1 MIHRNIKTNTL
12 FIRSKRILLLSI
24 LLFCSINL
32 FSKGIV
38 DSLEKVIANTTGT
51 EKAKALIVLSVK
63 YGDKD
68 KDTAKAFALAKE
80 AHDIS
85 LKSGYKKGVANYYFY
100 RSKVLA
106 AHGNTDEAIAF
117 LNKCFAYVDTLH
129 PNSEWGSYYINLGS
143 IYGNMTKLDNSS
155 AAYLKGLVIF
165 DKINDTIGI
174 ARSCHGLGFVQHT
187 AGNMVD
193 GEKYYLKAMKY
204 YEYAGM
210 QREQVSILNNLGG
223 LFLNKAMKEGAEE
236 DYRKSLN
243 YLNRGV
249 SLAQKI
255 NDYKNL
261 SSAYNNLAALYGS
274 KNELDICLEYNFK
287 SLDINKKVDNLYGK
301 VNALGNIAN
310 AYLLMKRY
318 DLAEKY
324 CLDAISLSEKINAAG
339 IIASNYSLLAD
350 IYFAKKDFEGSLIY
364 YKKSHN
370 LLDSLS
376 KIDKIQ
382 AMSEMEKKYDTD
394 KKDKE
399 IELLNQTQQANDAEI
414 ARQKILNY
422 AIGIGFTL
430 VIIFSFFILRS
441 NRERKKANDELQVKN
456 NIIEEKNKDITDS
469 INYAKRI
476 QDAIL
481 PDWESGNKIFPEAF
495 ILFKP
500 RDIVSGDFYWFAEK
514 NGRRLIAAVDCTGHG
529 VPGAFMSMIGNAF
542 LNEVVNERGIIEPG
556 MILSELRYL
565 VIKALKQKGA
575 DGEQRDGMD
584 ISLLSLSADNKSID
598 WAGANNPLWI
608 IRDGKI
614 IEHKPDKRPIG
625 FFMGKGLPFKN
636 HTIDLQKGDALYIF
650 TDGYADQF
658 GGNKEGGK
666 KFKVSRMKTLL
677 LSLQDQTMDN
687 QKKKLE
693 QTITDWRGNL
703 EQVDDICIIGIRL

>member
-1 MIHRNIKTNTL
+1 MMINFKKEHTQ
-12 FIRSKRILLLSI
+12 FIGSKGI
-24 LLFCSINL
+24 LLFAVLL
-32 FSKGIV
+32 FFSLSTFSQGVI
-38 DSLEKVIANTTGT
+38 DSLEKVVATASGT
-51 EKAKALIVLSVK
+51 EKAKALIMLSVK
-63 YGDKD
+63 YGE
-68 KDTAKAFALAKE
+68 KDTAKAFTLAKE

-100 RSKVLA
+100 RSKRLA
-106 AHGNTDEAIAF
+106 NQGNVEEALAF
-117 LNKCFAYVDTLH
+117 LNKCFVHIDTLT

-143 IYGNMTKLDNSS
+143 IYANISQLETGSY
-155 AAYLKGLVIF
+155 AYLKALKIF

-174 ARSCHGLGFVQHT
+174 ARACHGLGFVQHE
-187 AGNMVD
+187 AGNTLD
-193 GEKYYLKAMKY
+193 AEKYYLKAMKH
-204 YEYAGM
+204 YELAGLK
-210 QREQVSILNNLGG
+210 REQVSILTNLGG
-223 LFLNKAMKEGAEE
+223 VFLTKAMKSGSE
-236 DYRKSLN
+236 DEYKKSMD

-249 SLAQKI
+249 ALALKI

-261 SSAYNNLAALYGS
+261 SSCYNNLASLYGS
-274 KNELDICLEYNFK
+274 KNELDVCLEYNFK
-287 SLDINKKVDNLYGK
+287 SLDVNKKIDNPYGK
-301 VNALGNIAN
+301 ANALGNIAN
-310 AYLLMKRY
+310 AYLIMKRY

-324 CLDAISLSEKINAAG
+324 CLEAIDLSEKINLVSN
-339 IIASNYSLLAD
+339 IASNYGLLSD
-350 IYFAKKDFEGSLIY
+350 IKEAKKDYRGSLEY
-364 YKKSHN
+364 YRKSRN
-370 LLDSLS
+370 ILDSLNTA
-376 KIDKIQ
+376 DKVK
-382 AMSEMEKKYDTD
+382 AMSEIERKYDTE

-399 IELLNQTQQANDAEI
+399 IALLNQTQQANDAEI
-414 ARQKILNY
+414 AKQKILNY
-422 AIGIGFTL
+422 AIGLGLAL
-430 VIIFSFFILRS
+430 VVIFSFFILRS

-456 NIIEEKNKDITDS
+456 TIIEEKNKDITDS

-481 PDWESGNKIFPEAF
+481 PDWETGNKIFPEAF

-500 RDIVSGDFYWFAEK
+500 RDIVSGDFYWFTEK
-514 NGRRLIAAVDCTGHG
+514 NGKRLIAAVDCTGHG

-556 MILSELRYL
+556 IILSELRHL

-584 ISLLSLSADNKSID
+584 ISLLSLSADNKTID

-666 KFKVSRMKTLL
+666 KFKVSRLKTLL

-693 QTITDWRGNL
+693 QTIIDWRGSL
-703 EQVDDICIIGIRL
+703 EQVDDICIIGIKI

>member
-1 MIHRNIKTNTL
+1 MINSTTNIYAL
-12 FIRSKRILLLSI
+12 FFPRKRILLLSI
-24 LLFCSINL
+24 IFLISISS
-32 FSKGIV
+32 FSKGVI
-38 DSLEKVIANTTGT
+38 DSLEKVIATTTGT

-63 YGDKD
+63 YGGD
-68 KDTAKAFALAKE
+68 KDTVKAFSLAKE

-100 RSKVLA
+100 RSKLLA
-106 AHGNTDEAIAF
+106 AQGNIDEALAF
-117 LNKCFAYVDTLH
+117 LNKCFVHVDTLK

-143 IYGNMTKLDNSS
+143 IYGNISQLDIASS
-155 AAYLKGLVIF
+155 AYLKGLMIF
-165 DKINDTIGI
+165 DKINDTVGI
-174 ARSCHGLGFVQHT
+174 ARSCHGLGFVQLE
-187 AGNMVD
+187 AGNHVD
-193 GEKYYLKAMKY
+193 AEKYYLKSLKY
-204 YEYAGM
+204 YELAGLK
-210 QREQVSILNNLGG
+210 REQASILSNMGA
-223 LFLNKAMKEGAEE
+223 LFLTKAMNGGEE
-236 DYRKSLN
+236 SDYGKSLD

-249 SLAQKI
+249 IIAQKI
-255 NDYKNL
+255 SDYKNL
-261 SSAYNNLAALYGS
+261 SSCYNNLASLYGS

-287 SLDINKKVDNLYGK
+287 SLDVNKKIDNPYGK
-301 VNALGNIAN
+301 ANALGNIAN
-310 AYLLMKRY
+310 AYLQMKRY

-324 CLDAISLSEKINAAG
+324 CLEAISLAEKSNLVS
-339 IIASNYSLLAD
+339 IIASNYGLLSD
-350 IYFAKKDFEGSLIY
+350 IKEAKKDFKGSLEY
-364 YKKSHN
+364 YRKSRN
-370 LLDSLS
+370 IFDSLNTA
-376 KIDKIQ
+376 DKIRS
-382 AMSEMEKKYDTD
+382 MSEMEKKYDSD

-441 NRERKKANDELQVKN
+441 NRERKKANDELLLKN

-481 PDWESGNKIFPEAF
+481 PDWETGNKLFPEAF

-500 RDIVSGDFYWFAEK
+500 RDIVSGDFYWFTEK

-542 LNEVVNERGIIEPG
+542 LNEVVNERGIVEPG
-556 MILSELRYL
+556 MILSELRHL

-575 DGEQRDGMD
+575 GGEQRDGMD
-584 ISLLSLSADNKSID
+584 ISLLSLSSDNKTID

-636 HTIDLQKGDALYIF
+636 HTIDLQKGDTLYIF

-666 KFKVSRMKTLL
+666 KFKLSRLKTLL
-677 LSLQDQTMDN
+677 LSLQDQSMDIQN
-687 QKKKLE
+687 KKLE
-693 QTITDWRGNL
+693 QTISEWRGNL
-703 EQVDDICIIGIRL
+703 EQVDDICIIGIRI